1 MNYEKNKKMNA
12 IETESIGT
20 VLILEIDLIVA
31 AWNEIH
37 LFSLHNHHFINLFPF
52 FFNHPLS
59 GEIEESHKVAIVPS
73 YIPTQH
79 KTVLMPS

>member
-31 AWNEIH
+31 A
-37 LFSLHNHHFINLFPF
+37 
-52 FFNHPLS
+52 
-59 GEIEESHKVAIVPS
+59 
-73 YIPTQH
+73 
-79 KTVLMPS
+79 